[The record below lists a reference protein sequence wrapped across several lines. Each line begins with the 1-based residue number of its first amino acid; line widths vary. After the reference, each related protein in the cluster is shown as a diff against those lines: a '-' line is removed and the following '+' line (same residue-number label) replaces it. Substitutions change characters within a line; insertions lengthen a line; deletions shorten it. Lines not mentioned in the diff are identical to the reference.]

1 MITLE
6 DDMYEMLSALAER
19 DNQSLSKTAA
29 DIITKTLERYED
41 QVLYEMAAE
50 RMKSGPLEYLTDE
63 EVWPFDEFGNEKK

>member
-29 DIITKTLERYED
+29 DIITKTLEQYED

-50 RMKSGPLEYLTDE
+50 RMNDGPVEHLTHDE
-63 EVWPFDEFGNEKK
+63 IWANLGWDDKKE